1 MNTKKTV
8 LILIGIVLVAFGIGA
23 LALNFGN
30 NPQVS
35 IDPNDEWNIGK
46 FFSKNIGANNRL
58 KENIDEE
65 KTENIDGIKNINVS
79 APIARVNIISED
91 REDIS
96 IHYYGEVPPSLNTSL
111 DTKKRGDKLDIK
123 INISN
128 KSKVNWDNNMKL
140 YLDIIVPN
148 SYNENLKV
156 NADLGDIRLESLEL
170 SQLNIQADLG
180 NVKMDNIKAN
190 KMDID
195 CDLGN
200 IIGNNISGNANVNAD
215 LGNIELDYADF
226 DYDLIAVSNLG
237 SISITIP
244 KNSNFNLDAKSDLG
258 TVKTDFPVT
267 SNEVSK
273 TRLKGTV
280 GNGGKDVKLNVDLGS
295 IRINTK

>member
-8 LILIGIVLVAFGIGA
+8 LILIGVVLVAFGIGA

-46 FFSKNIGANNRL
+46 FFSKNIGANNGL

-96 IHYYGEVPPSLNTSL
+96 IHYYGEIPPSLNTSL
-111 DTKKRGDKLDIK
+111 DTKKLRDKLDIQISISNRPK
-123 INISN
+123 IN
-128 KSKVNWDNNMKL
+128 NNNLKL
-140 YLDIIVPN
+140 YLDILVPN

-156 NADLGDIRLESLEL
+156 NADLGDIRLENLEL
-170 SQLNIQADLG
+170 YQLNIQADLG

-200 IIGNNISGNANVNAD
+200 IIGNNIRGNANVNAD

-295 IRINTK
+295 IKVNTK

>member
-8 LILIGIVLVAFGIGA
+8 LILIGVVLVAFGIGA

-46 FFSKNIGANNRL
+46 FFSKNIGANNGL

-65 KTENIDGIKNINVS
+65 KTENIDVIKNINVS

-96 IHYYGEVPPSLNTSL
+96 IHYYGEIPPSLNTSL
-111 DTKKRGDKLDIK
+111 DTKKLRDKLDIQISISNRPK
-123 INISN
+123 IN
-128 KSKVNWDNNMKL
+128 NNNLKL
-140 YLDIIVPN
+140 YLDILVPN

-156 NADLGDIRLESLEL
+156 NADLGDIRLENLEL
-170 SQLNIQADLG
+170 YQLNIQADLG

-200 IIGNNISGNANVNAD
+200 IIGNNIRGNANVNAD

-237 SISITIP
+237 SISITLP

-258 TVKTDFPVT
+258 TVKTDFHVT
-267 SNEVSK
+267 TNEVSK
-273 TRLKGTV
+273 TRLKGTI
-280 GNGGKDVKLNVDLGS
+280 GNGGKDMKLNVDLGS
-295 IRINTK
+295 IKVNTK